1 MTNSTPSQA
10 STYPDNGLRPRVVLG
25 LGIVT
30 MLAAGIGG
38 WAANAKLS
46 GAVIA
51 PGHVVVETNIKKVQ
65 HPTGGVVGEIFVK
78 SGDLVNAGD
87 VVMRLDDT
95 QTKAN
100 LGIILTQLTE
110 LNGRKARL
118 AAERDN
124 LDTIQFPDGYDAL
137 SHRPDPEAV
146 RVAIGERRLFEVKRK
161 LAEGRKG
168 QLRSRIEQYRS
179 EISGLDKQEKSKSKE
194 LGLVKEELDRL
205 EALFAKKLVPQT
217 RVLAMQRDEA
227 RIQGEHGALL
237 SQVARAGGQ
246 INETELQ
253 ILEIDEN
260 AITESQKEYRE
271 IEARVAELN
280 ERKIGAQDV
289 MKRID
294 LRAPRSGIVHELAVH
309 TVGGVIAA
317 GDVVMGIVPKEDAKT
332 VEVKLMPTDIDQVSV
347 GQQAVLRFP
356 AFNQRTTPE
365 INGKISRL
373 AADVSKDPQTGAEYY
388 VARVSV
394 TEDEF
399 SKLGKVQLIPGM
411 PVESYIQTG
420 ERTALS
426 YITKPLQDNFARSFK
441 DE

>member
-1 MTNSTPSQA
+1 MTLTARPQPNA
-10 STYPDNGLRPRVVLG
+10 SSDNGLNGRIIWG
-25 LGIVT
+25 LSIVT
-30 MLAAGIGG
+30 LVALGIGG
-38 WAANAKLS
+38 WGMNAKLS

-51 PGHVVVETNIKKVQ
+51 PGHVVVESNIKKVQ

-78 SGDLVNAGD
+78 SGDHVNAGD

-124 LDTIQFPDGYDAL
+124 LDKIEFPDVYDAL
-137 SHRPDPEAV
+137 SDRPDPQAQ
-146 RVAIGERRLFEVKRK
+146 RVANGERRLFEVKRR
-161 LAEGRKG
+161 LADGRKA
-168 QLRSRIEQYRS
+168 QLRSRIEQFRS
-179 EISGLDKQEKSKSKE
+179 EIAGLAQQEKSKSRE
-194 LGLVKEELDRL
+194 LRLVKEELDRL
-205 EALFAKKLVPQT
+205 EALYAKKLVPQT

-237 SQVARAGGQ
+237 AQTARVGGQ

-271 IEARVAELN
+271 VEARVAELD
-280 ERKIGAQDV
+280 ERRIGAEDI

-309 TVGGVIAA
+309 TVGGVIAP
-317 GDVVMGIVPKEDAKT
+317 GDTVMGIVPKEDAKT
-332 VEVKLMPTDIDQVSV
+332 VEVRLMPTDIDQVTV
-347 GQQAVLRFP
+347 GQHAVLRFP
-356 AFNQRTTPE
+356 AFNQRVTPE

-373 AADVSKDPQTGAEYY
+373 AADVSKDPQTGIEYY

-394 TEDEF
+394 TNDEF
-399 SKLGKVQLIPGM
+399 GKLGKVQLVPGM

-420 ERTALS
+420 DRTALS
-426 YITKPLQDNFARSFK
+426 YITKPLSDNFARSFK

>member
-1 MTNSTPSQA
+1 MTNPTASQA
-10 STYPDNGLRPRVVLG
+10 YTYPDNGLRPRVVLG

-65 HPTGGVVGEIFVK
+65 HPTGGVVGEILVK

-137 SHRPDPEAV
+137 SDRPDPEAL
-146 RVAIGERRLFEVKRK
+146 RVATGERRLFEVKRK

-179 EISGLDKQEKSKSKE
+179 EISGLGKQEHSKSKE
-194 LGLVKEELDRL
+194 LRLVKEELDRL

-280 ERKIGAQDV
+280 ERKIGAEDV

-309 TVGGVIAA
+309 TVGGVIAP

-356 AFNQRTTPE
+356 AFNQRVTPE

-373 AADVSKDPQTGAEYY
+373 AADVSTDPQTGAEYY

-441 DE
+441 EE